1 MHRHQKYSLLE
12 KIVNSINEDGWDV
25 FYLSDPKYHPFR
37 LKIYNEKE
45 SYNIRIYIWHLT
57 HGGGSARPVDE
68 YRIQI
73 TGVDHF
79 EAEVGGKTLILG
91 WWEEGNV
98 FAGFDFNKH
107 IGNLGFSPS
116 IQIREA
122 ALRKAYVN
130 GFSPW
135 TKENQE
141 TAIAF
146 RTDFFVEY
154 VRNLE
159 SLHSFGESKN
169 DFEALENIA
178 NRPNEIN
185 DTIIESISPPRQLTV
200 TSVTKKISDN
210 GFKARVLNAYSQK
223 CAFCGLQLKLV
234 DAAHI
239 LPVSYSESTDETCNG
254 ISMCALH
261 HRAFDRSLVT
271 INMEYQI
278 VHNDKKIEKLS
289 AEKLTDGV
297 EDFVRY
303 LRPYIILPPA
313 VNDRPHIEYIKKTNE
328 IRGWELNF

>member
-1 MHRHQKYSLLE
+1 METSLSHIDFELIYPVINSVQE
-12 KIVNSINEDGWDV
+12 DRWNIELNSIYSPNSFSAIIYNETTEI
-25 FYLSDPKYHPFR
+25 R
-37 LKIYNEKE
+37 LKIY
-45 SYNIRIYIWHLT
+45 IWNLT
-57 HGGGSARPVDE
+57 HGGGAARPADE

-73 TGVDHF
+73 TGVDRF

-91 WWEEGNV
+91 WWEEGSV

-107 IGNLGFSPS
+107 TSSLGFSPS

-122 ALRKAYVN
+122 ALRKAYIN

-146 RTDFFVEY
+146 RPDFFVEY

-169 DFEALENIA
+169 DFEALENISE
-178 NRPNEIN
+178 RPNEIN
-185 DTIIESISPPRQLTV
+185 DTIIDSISTPRRLTV
-200 TSVTKKISDN
+200 ASVTKKVRDN

-239 LPVSYSESTDETCNG
+239 LPVSYTGST
-254 ISMCALH
+254 
-261 HRAFDRSLVT
+261 
-271 INMEYQI
+271 
-278 VHNDKKIEKLS
+278 
-289 AEKLTDGV
+289 
-297 EDFVRY
+297 
-303 LRPYIILPPA
+303 
-313 VNDRPHIEYIKKTNE
+313 
-328 IRGWELNF
+328 ELIT

>member
-1 MHRHQKYSLLE
+1 VHRHQKYNLLE
-12 KIVNSINEDGWDV
+12 KIVNSVNEDGWNI

-37 LKIYNEKE
+37 LKIYNDKE
-45 SYNIRIYIWHLT
+45 SYNIRIYIWNLT
-57 HGGGSARPVDE
+57 HGGGAARPADE

-73 TGVDHF
+73 TGVDRF
-79 EAEVGGKTLILG
+79 EAEVGGKTIILG

-107 IGNLGFSPS
+107 TSNLGFSPS

-122 ALRKAYVN
+122 ALRKAYIN

-146 RTDFFVEY
+146 RPDFFVEY

-178 NRPNEIN
+178 EKPNEIN
-185 DTIIESISPPRQLTV
+185 DTILNSISTPRRLTV
-200 TSVTKKISDN
+200 ANVTKKVRDN
-210 GFKARVLNAYSQK
+210 GFKARVLTAYSQK

-239 LPVSYSESTDETCNG
+239 LPVSYSGSTDETCNG

-271 INMEYQI
+271 INEEYQI
-278 VHNDKKIEKLS
+278 IHNDRKLEKLV
-289 AEKLTDGV
+289 AIKLNGGA
-297 EDFVRY
+297 EDFVKY
-303 LRPYIILPPA
+303 LRPFIILPPA
-313 VNDRPHIEYIKKTNE
+313 LNDRPHIDYIKKANE